1 MCILAGERRRANTR
15 TTFIMPLVASTFG
28 HLHPGFLRFLWNF
41 AQVDRNHPALLDLH
55 RTGEVRHGYC
65 GTDDEA
71 AKLKKAIFLKLKAR
85 VTSLVAR
92 SAASRM
98 LGYTCELEIK
108 HSDYH
113 RTPPSGPNGVILRG

>member
-1 MCILAGERRRANTR
+1 MRRRR
-15 TTFIMPLVASTFG
+15 DLDDIWIESISVVG
-28 HLHPGFLRFLWNF
+28 HNQVLQSINELLNCYGIPCTVTESQIPGRRRVTLEARVRFLWNF
-41 AQVDRNHPALLDLH
+41 ALVDRSHQALFDIY

-71 AKLKKAIFLKLKAR
+71 TKIQKAIFLKLKAR

-98 LGYTCELEIK
+98 LPGL
-108 HSDYH
+108 H
-113 RTPPSGPNGVILRG
+113 L